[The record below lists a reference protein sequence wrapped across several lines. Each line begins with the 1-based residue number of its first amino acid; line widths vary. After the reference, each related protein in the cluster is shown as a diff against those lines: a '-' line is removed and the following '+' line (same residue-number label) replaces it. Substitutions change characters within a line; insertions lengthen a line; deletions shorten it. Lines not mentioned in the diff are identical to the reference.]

1 MNLSTRDRRALALL
15 GLGALLAVVLRF
27 GVYRDRQ
34 TAVVGAQDSIPQ
46 AERRLVR
53 LRQVGAT
60 VPGKQSLLQGLNA
73 ASDLRVKG
81 VIHTPTAQQAQA
93 HLLETI
99 RRLGKAEGIEVRGGE
114 FPEVRPL
121 GEEFGE
127 AAVSVNFDCRIEQ
140 LVNFLA
146 SLTKESELL
155 ATDEIRIASA
165 NAKEKTVSVRLT
177 LAGVVPRNLVPV
189 RKALAV
195 F

>member
-53 LRQVGAT
+53 LRQVAAT

-81 VIHTPTAQQAQA
+81 VIQTPTAQQAQA

-177 LAGVVPRNLVPV
+177 LAGVVPRNLV
-189 RKALAV
+189 
-195 F
+195 